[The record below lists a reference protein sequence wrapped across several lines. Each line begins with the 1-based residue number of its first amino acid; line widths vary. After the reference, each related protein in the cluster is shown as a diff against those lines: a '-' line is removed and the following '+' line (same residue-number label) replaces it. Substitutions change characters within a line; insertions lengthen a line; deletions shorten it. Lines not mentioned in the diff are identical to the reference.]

1 MTCVNPYFTQFFYD
15 SYKYNM
21 NDTMRPKGWG
31 TRGPAPK
38 EITTGEIAGIQCGW
52 DKTIV
57 PPDQVYDLAVLG
69 LNNKEIGRFYG
80 VSDAT
85 IARNFAA
92 ELQKG
97 REMTKIKLRRAMMK
111 NACEHMNASVQIF
124 LAKAILGMT
133 ETTAQDL
140 QPLPWNPEKTLD
152 KQTVNSYTNEVQGE
166 ENGDT

>member
-1 MTCVNPYFTQFFYD
+1 MKQKPG
-15 SYKYNM
+15 
-21 NDTMRPKGWG
+21 PKKGEKANTIVEG
-31 TRGPAPK
+31 T
-38 EITTGEIAGIQCGW
+38 ILGIQCGW
-52 DKTIV
+52 DKTVI

-69 LNNKEIGRFYG
+69 LNNKEIGRFYN

-124 LAKAILGMT
+124 LAKAVLGMQ
-133 ETTAQDL
+133 ETTSENL
-140 QPLPWNPEKTLD
+140 QPLPWNPEKIVDEQEVTSYNE
-152 KQTVNSYTNEVQGE
+152 TVKTGE
-166 ENGDT
+166 SK

>member
-1 MTCVNPYFTQFFYD
+1 LRSDINNSMKQNSKPG
-15 SYKYNM
+15 
-21 NDTMRPKGWG
+21 PK
-31 TRGPAPK
+31 PK
-38 EITTGEIAGIQCGW
+38 ELITGEIVGIKCGW
-52 DKTIV
+52 EGIV
-57 PPDQVYDLAVLG
+57 IPPDQVYDLAVLG
-69 LNNKEIGRFYG
+69 LNNKEIGRFYN

-124 LAKAILGMT
+124 LAKAVLGMQ
-133 ETTAQDL
+133 ESQSENL

-152 KQTVNSYTNEVQGE
+152 DQEVTSYNEQVKTGE
-166 ENGDT
+166 NK

>member
-1 MTCVNPYFTQFFYD
+1 MTCVNPYFAPFFCV

-21 NDTMRPKGWG
+21 NNTMRPEGWG

-38 EITTGEIAGIQCGW
+38 ELKTGEIEGIQCGW

-69 LNNKEIGRFYG
+69 LNNKEIARFYG

-124 LAKAILGMT
+124 LAKAVLGMS
-133 ETTAQDL
+133 ETTAEDL
-140 QPLPWNPEKTLD
+140 QPLPWHPEKIVD
-152 KQTVNSYTNEVQGE
+152 NQEVSSYTNEELGE
-166 ENGDT
+166 ENGNN